1 MRDSVRGK
9 GEREKRNRRGSVSS
23 SSWRCVA
30 TLRLGVNKFASRDPH
45 AKTRRPQRN
54 AKSSRL
60 RGSLRDVRVL
70 ELPAMKAV
78 KIVSFG
84 GVEGLQV
91 VDVPDSAK
99 PTADRVRVRVRAAGL
114 NRADILQRLGRY
126 PAPPGYPQ
134 DIPGLEFA
142 GEVESIGQDARAR
155 KIGDRVFGIT
165 GGGAQAELVTVPEAT
180 LARIPDNLDWVQ
192 AASIPEVFMTAHDA
206 LFTQCELQMGERVL
220 IHAAGS
226 GVGTAASQLVKAA
239 GATAYGTSRTPEKL
253 ERAKEFGLS
262 ESIAVG
268 SDPSKF
274 STAVEEWTNGE
285 GVNVILDL
293 VGAAYLKANLESLAT
308 KGRLIFVGTTGGAK
322 AEIDYP
328 IVMRKRLRIM
338 GTSLRTR
345 SLEEKATATR
355 LFAEHVVPLLAN
367 GSVRSVVDSVFKM
380 DQVREAHQ
388 RIESN
393 ETFGKVILTID

>member
-1 MRDSVRGK
+1 
-9 GEREKRNRRGSVSS
+9 
-23 SSWRCVA
+23 
-30 TLRLGVNKFASRDPH
+30 
-45 AKTRRPQRN
+45 
-54 AKSSRL
+54 
-60 RGSLRDVRVL
+60 
-70 ELPAMKAV
+70 MKAV

-91 VDVPDSAK
+91 VEVADAPK

-142 GEVESIGQDARAR
+142 GEVESVGEDARVW

-165 GGGAQAELVTVPEAT
+165 GGGAQAEYVTVPEAT
-180 LARIPDNLDWVQ
+180 LARTPDNLDWVQ

-226 GVGTAASQLVKAA
+226 GVGTAASQLVKAT
-239 GATAYGTSRTPEKL
+239 GGVAYGTSRTPEKL
-253 ERAKEFGLS
+253 ERAKDFGLS
-262 ESIAVG
+262 QSVAVG
-268 SDPSKF
+268 NDPSKF
-274 STAVEEWTNGE
+274 SAAVEEWTDGE
-285 GVNVILDL
+285 GVNVVLDL

-308 KGRLIFVGTTGGAK
+308 KGRLIFVGTTSGAK
-322 AEIDYP
+322 AEIDYS

-355 LFAEHVVPLLAN
+355 LFAEHIVRLLES
-367 GSVRSVVDSVFKM
+367 GSVRPVVDSVFTM
-380 DQVREAHQ
+380 DEVREAHR

-393 ETFGKVILTID
+393 ETFGKVILTIE